1 MEKIDLKIGLY
12 ARLGDALNFTIG
24 MNHDNWS
31 IDLGYDL
38 NVSGLTSA
46 SQTRGAFEI
55 SISFVNRI
63 FKGAKNMKYIIPGDR
78 LL

>member
-1 MEKIDLKIGLY
+1 MFF

-38 NVSGLTSA
+38 NVSGLRQATQS
-46 SQTRGAFEI
+46 RGAFEM
-55 SISFVNRI
+55 SISFVNRMY
-63 FKGAKNMKYIIPGDR
+63 KGAKNIKYVIPGNR